1 MQSLQQLAAP
11 TTPAEAQADFKSLWS
26 SLPTLPAA
34 PSAPAVVDMKKALES
49 GAARV
54 SKPLAPF
61 AGWKGVVSTG
71 KASPS
76 DRVASVVPKEKGI
89 GGEKKV
95 EEKNEVG
102 VEKKPTS
109 VKAVEEKC
117 VEKVEKGPIEKPV
130 QIKPEEKRVMKEVT
144 EEKKKAEEERKRL
157 EEERKKAEE
166 DKKRIEEEKKAEE
179 ERKKRLEEERKR
191 KAEEEKKRIEEEK
204 RKAEEE
210 KKRLEEE
217 KKRLEEEKE
226 KAEEEKRIREEEQK
240 AAEELKKAEE
250 KRKAEE
256 EKKRAEEEKKKAEE
270 EKQAAETT
278 EEPDPNQLLVR
289 RVANGVKIAFGVLD
303 DVAAHTLTIS
313 LTREGTYKHFFKLQT
328 GEEPLSFSYRGTS
341 YAFSVKPSASVKD
354 VRKRAIAVA
363 LRSSA
368 QL

>member
-34 PSAPAVVDMKKALES
+34 PSAPAVVDMKKALEG

-61 AGWKGVVSTG
+61 AGWKSVVSAG
-71 KASPS
+71 KAVPL
-76 DRVASVVPKEKGI
+76 DRLASAVSKEKGI
-89 GGEKKV
+89 GGEKNEV
-95 EEKNEVG
+95 EREKNNEG
-102 VEKKPTS
+102 VKKKPAS
-109 VKAVEEKC
+109 VKAVEEKR
-117 VEKVEKGPIEKPV
+117 VVKVEKGSIEKPV

-144 EEKKKAEEERKRL
+144 EEKKKAEEERK
-157 EEERKKAEE
+157 KAEE
-166 DKKRIEEEKKAEE
+166 EQKRIEEEKK
-179 ERKKRLEEERKR
+179 KV
-191 KAEEEKKRIEEEK
+191 
-204 RKAEEE
+204 EEE

-217 KKRLEEEKE
+217 KKRMEEEKR
-226 KAEEEKRIREEEQK
+226 KAEEEERIREEEQK

-256 EKKRAEEEKKKAEE
+256 EKKRAEEEKKKAKE

-289 RVANGVKIAFGVLD
+289 RVANGVNMTFGVLD
-303 DVAAHTLTIS
+303 DVTAHTLTIS

-341 YAFSVKPSASVKD
+341 YAFSAKPAASVKD

-363 LRSSA
+363 LR
-368 QL
+368 

>member
-34 PSAPAVVDMKKALES
+34 PSAPAVMDMKKALES

-61 AGWKGVVSTG
+61 AGWKSEVSAG
-71 KASPS
+71 KAAPL
-76 DRVASVVPKEKGI
+76 DRVASAVSKEKGV

-95 EEKNEVG
+95 EEKNNEG
-102 VEKKPTS
+102 VKKKPTS

-117 VEKVEKGPIEKPV
+117 VVKVEKGPIEKPV

-191 KAEEEKKRIEEEK
+191 KAEEEKKR
-204 RKAEEE
+204 
-210 KKRLEEE
+210 
-217 KKRLEEEKE
+217 LEEEKE

-270 EKQAAETT
+270 EKQATETT

-289 RVANGVKIAFGVLD
+289 RVANGVNMTFGVLD
-303 DVAAHTLTIS
+303 DVTAHTLTIS

-341 YAFSVKPSASVKD
+341 YAFSAKPAASVKD

-363 LRSSA
+363 LHS
-368 QL
+368 

>member
-109 VKAVEEKC
+109 VKAVEEKR
-117 VEKVEKGPIEKPV
+117 VVKVEKGPIEKPV
-130 QIKPEEKRVMKEVT
+130 QIKPEEKRVVKEMT
-144 EEKKKAEEERKRL
+144 EKKKKAEEERKRL

-217 KKRLEEEKE
+217 KKRLEEEK
-226 KAEEEKRIREEEQK
+226 RIREEEQK

-256 EKKRAEEEKKKAEE
+256 EKKRAEEEKKKAKE
-270 EKQAAETT
+270 EKQAAEPT

-289 RVANGVKIAFGVLD
+289 RVANGVNMTFGVLD

-313 LTREGTYKHFFKLQT
+313 LTREGTYKQFSKLQA

-341 YAFSVKPSASVKD
+341 YAFSAKPAASVKD

>member
-109 VKAVEEKC
+109 VKAVEEKR
-117 VEKVEKGPIEKPV
+117 VVKVEKGPIEKPV
-130 QIKPEEKRVMKEVT
+130 QIKPEEKRVVKEVT

-157 EEERKKAEE
+157 EEERKKAEV

-179 ERKKRLEEERKR
+179 ERKKRLEEERKK

-217 KKRLEEEKE
+217 KKRLEEEM
-226 KAEEEKRIREEEQK
+226 RIREEEQK

-256 EKKRAEEEKKKAEE
+256 EKKRAEEEKKKTKE
-270 EKQAAETT
+270 EKQAAEPT

-289 RVANGVKIAFGVLD
+289 RVANGVNMTFGVLD

-328 GEEPLSFSYRGTS
+328 GEEPLSFSYRGAS
-341 YAFSVKPSASVKD
+341 YAFSAKPAASVKD

>member
-61 AGWKGVVSTG
+61 AGWKSVVSAG
-71 KASPS
+71 KAVPL
-76 DRVASVVPKEKGI
+76 DRVASAVSKEKGV

-95 EEKNEVG
+95 EEKNNEG
-102 VEKKPTS
+102 VKKKPTS
-109 VKAVEEKC
+109 VKTVEEKR
-117 VEKVEKGPIEKPV
+117 VVKVEKGSIEKPV

-157 EEERKKAEE
+157 EEERKKAEV
-166 DKKRIEEEKKAEE
+166 DKKRIEEE

-191 KAEEEKKRIEEEK
+191 KAEEEKKRMEEEK
-204 RKAEEE
+204 RKVEEE

-217 KKRLEEEKE
+217 KKRMEEEKR
-226 KAEEEKRIREEEQK
+226 KAEEEERIREEEQK

-256 EKKRAEEEKKKAEE
+256 EKKRAEEEKKKAKE

-289 RVANGVKIAFGVLD
+289 RVANGVNMTFGVLD

-341 YAFSVKPSASVKD
+341 YAFSAKPSASVKD

-363 LRSSA
+363 LRS
-368 QL
+368 

>member
-109 VKAVEEKC
+109 VKAVEEKR
-117 VEKVEKGPIEKPV
+117 VVKVEKGPIEKPV
-130 QIKPEEKRVMKEVT
+130 QIKPEEKRVVKEVT
-144 EEKKKAEEERKRL
+144 
-157 EEERKKAEE
+157 
-166 DKKRIEEEKKAEE
+166 
-179 ERKKRLEEERKR
+179 
-191 KAEEEKKRIEEEK
+191 
-204 RKAEEE
+204 EE

-256 EKKRAEEEKKKAEE
+256 EKKRAEEEKKKAKE
-270 EKQAAETT
+270 EKQAAEPT

-289 RVANGVKIAFGVLD
+289 RVANGVNMTFGVLD

-328 GEEPLSFSYRGTS
+328 GEEPLSFSYRGAS
-341 YAFSVKPSASVKD
+341 YAFSAKPAASVKD

>member
-109 VKAVEEKC
+109 VKAVEEKR
-117 VEKVEKGPIEKPV
+117 VVKVEKGPIEKPV
-130 QIKPEEKRVMKEVT
+130 QIKPEEKRVVKEGT
-144 EEKKKAEEERKRL
+144 EEKKKAEVERK
-157 EEERKKAEE
+157 
-166 DKKRIEEEKKAEE
+166 
-179 ERKKRLEEERKR
+179 
-191 KAEEEKKRIEEEK
+191 
-204 RKAEEE
+204 
-210 KKRLEEE
+210 
-217 KKRLEEEKE
+217 
-226 KAEEEKRIREEEQK
+226 
-240 AAEELKKAEE
+240 
-250 KRKAEE
+250 
-256 EKKRAEEEKKKAEE
+256 
-270 EKQAAETT
+270 
-278 EEPDPNQLLVR
+278 
-289 RVANGVKIAFGVLD
+289 
-303 DVAAHTLTIS
+303 
-313 LTREGTYKHFFKLQT
+313 
-328 GEEPLSFSYRGTS
+328 
-341 YAFSVKPSASVKD
+341 
-354 VRKRAIAVA
+354 
-363 LRSSA
+363 
-368 QL
+368 

>member
-1 MQSLQQLAAP
+1 MEEFVQSLQQLAAP

-76 DRVASVVPKEKGI
+76 DRVVSVVPKEKGI

-117 VEKVEKGPIEKPV
+117 VVKVEKGPIEKPV

-144 EEKKKAEEERKRL
+144 
-157 EEERKKAEE
+157 
-166 DKKRIEEEKKAEE
+166 
-179 ERKKRLEEERKR
+179 
-191 KAEEEKKRIEEEK
+191 
-204 RKAEEE
+204 EE

-256 EKKRAEEEKKKAEE
+256 EKKRAEEEKKKAKE
-270 EKQAAETT
+270 EKQAAEPT

-341 YAFSVKPSASVKD
+341 YAFSAKPAASVKD

-363 LRSSA
+363 LR
-368 QL
+368 

>member
-34 PSAPAVVDMKKALES
+34 PSAPAVVDMKKALEG

-61 AGWKGVVSTG
+61 AGWKSVVSAG
-71 KASPS
+71 KAVPL
-76 DRVASVVPKEKGI
+76 DRLASAVSKEKGI
-89 GGEKKV
+89 GGEKNEV
-95 EEKNEVG
+95 EREKNNEG
-102 VEKKPTS
+102 VKKKPAS
-109 VKAVEEKC
+109 VKAVEEKR
-117 VEKVEKGPIEKPV
+117 VVKVEKGSIEKPV

-157 EEERKKAEE
+157 EEERKKAEV
-166 DKKRIEEEKKAEE
+166 D
-179 ERKKRLEEERKR
+179 
-191 KAEEEKKRIEEEK
+191 
-204 RKAEEE
+204 
-210 KKRLEEE
+210 
-217 KKRLEEEKE
+217 
-226 KAEEEKRIREEEQK
+226 KRIREEEQK

-256 EKKRAEEEKKKAEE
+256 EKKRAEEEKKKAKED
-270 EKQAAETT
+270 KQAAEPT

-289 RVANGVKIAFGVLD
+289 RVANGVNMTFGVLD

-313 LTREGTYKHFFKLQT
+313 LTREGTYKQFSKLQA

-341 YAFSVKPSASVKD
+341 YAFSAKPAASVKD

-363 LRSSA
+363 LR
-368 QL
+368 

>member
-109 VKAVEEKC
+109 VKAVEEKR
-117 VEKVEKGPIEKPV
+117 VVKVEKGPIEKPV
-130 QIKPEEKRVMKEVT
+130 QIKPEEKRVVKEVT

-157 EEERKKAEE
+157 EEERKKAEV

-179 ERKKRLEEERKR
+179 ERKKRLEEERKK

-217 KKRLEEEKE
+217 KKRL
-226 KAEEEKRIREEEQK
+226 EEEKRIREEEQK

-256 EKKRAEEEKKKAEE
+256 EKKRAEEEKKKTKE
-270 EKQAAETT
+270 EKQAAEPT

-289 RVANGVKIAFGVLD
+289 RVANGVNMTFGVLD

-328 GEEPLSFSYRGTS
+328 GEEPLSFSYRGAS
-341 YAFSVKPSASVKD
+341 YAFSAKPAASVKD

>member
-1 MQSLQQLAAP
+1 
-11 TTPAEAQADFKSLWS
+11 
-26 SLPTLPAA
+26 
-34 PSAPAVVDMKKALES
+34 MKKALES

-117 VEKVEKGPIEKPV
+117 VVKVEKGPIEKPV
-130 QIKPEEKRVMKEVT
+130 QIKPEEKRVVKEVT

-157 EEERKKAEE
+157 EEERK
-166 DKKRIEEEKKAEE
+166 
-179 ERKKRLEEERKR
+179 

-256 EKKRAEEEKKKAEE
+256 EKKRAEEEKKKAKE
-270 EKQAAETT
+270 EKQAAEPT

-289 RVANGVKIAFGVLD
+289 RVANGVNMTFGVLD
-303 DVAAHTLTIS
+303 DVTAHTLTIS

-328 GEEPLSFSYRGTS
+328 GEEPLSFSYRGAS
-341 YAFSVKPSASVKD
+341 YAFSAKPSASVKD
-354 VRKRAIAVA
+354 VRKRAIA
-363 LRSSA
+363 
-368 QL
+368 

>member
-34 PSAPAVVDMKKALES
+34 PSAPAMVDMKKALES

-61 AGWKGVVSTG
+61 AGWKSVVSAG
-71 KASPS
+71 KAVPL
-76 DRVASVVPKEKGI
+76 DRVASAVPKEKGV

-102 VEKKPTS
+102 MKKKPTS
-109 VKAVEEKC
+109 VKAVEEKR
-117 VEKVEKGPIEKPV
+117 VVKVEKGSIEKPV

-157 EEERKKAEE
+157 EEERKKAEV
-166 DKKRIEEEKKAEE
+166 DKKRIEEE
-179 ERKKRLEEERKR
+179 ERKKRLEEERKK

-256 EKKRAEEEKKKAEE
+256 EKKKAKED
-270 EKQAAETT
+270 KQAAEPT

-289 RVANGVKIAFGVLD
+289 RVANGVNMTFGVLD

-341 YAFSVKPSASVKD
+341 YAFSAKPSASVKD

>member
-11 TTPAEAQADFKSLWS
+11 TAPAEAQADFKSLWS

-61 AGWKGVVSTG
+61 AGWKSVVSAG
-71 KASPS
+71 KAVPL
-76 DRVASVVPKEKGI
+76 DRVASAVPKEKGV

-102 VEKKPTS
+102 MKKKPTS
-109 VKAVEEKC
+109 VKAVEEKR
-117 VEKVEKGPIEKPV
+117 VVKVEKGSIEKPV

-157 EEERKKAEE
+157 EEERKKAEV
-166 DKKRIEEEKKAEE
+166 DKKRIEEE
-179 ERKKRLEEERKR
+179 ERKKRLEEERKK

-256 EKKRAEEEKKKAEE
+256 EKKRAEEEKKKAKED
-270 EKQAAETT
+270 KQAAEPT

-289 RVANGVKIAFGVLD
+289 RVANGVNMTFGVLD

-313 LTREGTYKHFFKLQT
+313 LTREGTYKQFSKLQA

-341 YAFSVKPSASVKD
+341 YAFSAKPAASVKD
-354 VRKRAIAVA
+354 VRKRAIAVT
-363 LRSSA
+363 LR
-368 QL
+368 